1 MLKKE
6 RQTFILHRVNL
17 HNKVLSVDLSQE
29 MNVSEDTIRRD
40 LNEMAQMDKLIKV
53 HGGALSKSFHLS
65 IESNRYVYA
74 LSGKKSIA
82 HKASQLIKDGMFVLT
97 SGGTTI
103 IELAKALPPELKA
116 TFITVSLPAA
126 YEYIHHSNID
136 VIFIGEKIS
145 KSSQIAIGGETIS
158 KIRNINADLCFLGTN
173 AIDIENGLT
182 DNDWDVVEVKKAMIE
197 SSQKVVSL
205 AIAEK
210 LNTFQRIKICDLR
223 QIDTL
228 ITELDPGDERLKAY
242 VKTGVEIL

>member
-6 RQTFILHRVNL
+6 RQTFILHQVNL

-29 MNVSEDTIRRD
+29 MKVSEDTIRRD

-65 IESNRYVYA
+65 VESNRYVYA
-74 LSGKKSIA
+74 LSGKQSIA

-126 YEYIHHSNID
+126 YEYIHHPNIE

-182 DNDWDVVEVKKAMIE
+182 DNDWDVVEVKKAMLE
-197 SSQKVVSL
+197 SSQKVVSM
-205 AIAEK
+205 AISEK

-228 ITELDPGDERLKAY
+228 ITELDPGVEALQAY